1 MSISS
6 DAIEAQAS
14 IDRDNAAFW
23 DEKCSSQIAR
33 QLGVTGNDR
42 SSLQRF
48 DDWFFA
54 FYPYLEQM
62 IDFAGVAGKDVL
74 QVGLGFGSVSQR
86 LAEGGARLTGLDIV
100 AGPVAGL
107 NRRLRQGK
115 LSGAAIQ
122 GSVLA
127 TMRHWIFLTF
137 FRQRVHIS
145 VKSRIVGPTAS
156 DCDYLRVAWRRWLSI
171 ITAEVLE

>member
-1 MSISS
+1 
-6 DAIEAQAS
+6 
-14 IDRDNAAFW
+14 
-23 DEKCSSQIAR
+23 
-33 QLGVTGNDR
+33 
-42 SSLQRF
+42 
-48 DDWFFA
+48 
-54 FYPYLEQM
+54 M

-86 LAEGGARLTGLDIV
+86 LTESGARLTGLDIA

-107 NRRLRQGK
+107 NRCLRQGK

-127 TMRHWIFLTF
+127 AMRHWIFLTF
-137 FRQRVHIS
+137 FRQKAHIS
-145 VKSRIVGPTAS
+145 VKARIVGPTPS

-171 ITAEVLE
+171 IAAELLE